1 MDITPQQ
8 LTDELRGLFRGRLA
22 LDELSRGLYATDAS
36 PFEVNPFGVAFPK
49 DAEDLSALVRYCHE
63 HTVAIIPRGA
73 GTGVAGESLGP
84 GLVVDLTVNFR
95 GILDITADTVTV
107 EPGVVLTELNAAL
120 ARHGRR
126 LAPDPASRASCTLG
140 GMIATD
146 ASGGNCFKFGYT
158 RDYVLGLDVVWDNG
172 EPGVV
177 GRSGNGAERQS
188 GDRTRELATA
198 TADLL

>member
-1 MDITPQQ
+1 SAGWSRQTPPPAPNSCHWSRDSGSEVVGWRGGGVAYCGNRYHERVGVGCRRHTTSQLYHPRLVDITPQQ

-84 GLVVDLTVNFR
+84 GLVVDLT
-95 GILDITADTVTV
+95 
-107 EPGVVLTELNAAL
+107 
-120 ARHGRR
+120 
-126 LAPDPASRASCTLG
+126 
-140 GMIATD
+140 
-146 ASGGNCFKFGYT
+146 
-158 RDYVLGLDVVWDNG
+158 
-172 EPGVV
+172 
-177 GRSGNGAERQS
+177 
-188 GDRTRELATA
+188 
-198 TADLL
+198 